1 MSGLTRRLTLLGVL
15 AGVFAMHALTMN
27 HDPAMAGMDSIASMT
42 SSGAGHTSAATGV
55 AAVADNGGAP
65 SGHVRMSDQVTAEM
79 AAVTEFASASNLMV
93 SAHSNAGSHQMSDVC
108 VAVLAASLALVG
120 LALMLCWLRSARFAP
135 WAWQL
140 LPLQLS
146 PLSGRSPPW
155 LAPSLS
161 KLCVLRT

>member
-1 MSGLTRRLTLLGVL
+1 MRALVLFGVL

-27 HDPAMAGMDSIASMT
+27 HDPAMAGSAAAMPP
-42 SSGAGHTSAATGV
+42 SGAGHMSAAAGV
-55 AAVADNGGAP
+55 AAVADDGGP
-65 SGHVRMSDQVTAEM
+65 LSGHVGMSDGSAADM
-79 AAVTEFASASNLMV
+79 AAVTELASASNALV
-93 SAHSNAGSHQMSDVC
+93 SAHSTAGNHGMSGVC

-120 LALMLCWLRSARFAP
+120 VALMLCWLRSARSVP
-135 WAWQL
+135 RAWQV

-146 PLSGRSPPW
+146 PLPGRSPPW